1 MNRIVRIKEL
11 TELLNKASDAYY
23 NTGNTIMSDKE
34 FDNLL
39 DELRNLEKTTGL
51 VMATSPT
58 HNVGYEVK
66 SKLEKVKHNHP
77 MLSLDKTKSLN
88 DIAKFIEDKLFVAMP
103 KMDGLTCS
111 VRYIR
116 GQLVSAETRGDGE
129 IGESVLH
136 CAKVIKN
143 LPLQIDYLGELIID
157 GEVIIADNDFKAIN
171 ATLPDDAKYKNSRNL
186 VSGSIRQ
193 LDSSIAAQR
202 NMRFI
207 AWKCITPINTGDKL
221 ESNNSFVWR
230 LNKLEQIGFEVVYR
244 FHGSMDRI
252 LRFMQDKNINA
263 AAPLQEIVD
272 SITKWAKERE
282 YPLDGCVFGYDD
294 INYGDL
300 LGATG
305 HHLRSQ
311 LAFKFYDELYP
322 TKLQYIDW
330 TIGKS
335 SQLTPTAVFESV
347 EIDGT
352 EVSRASLH
360 NISIIKNLR
369 LTNGCTVNVF
379 KANQIIPQI
388 DSCENDGEGEI
399 MIPSAC
405 PICGGATAINKDNES
420 EVLICTNPNCSG
432 KSLAKFVHFVS
443 RKCMNIE
450 GLSEASLEKFISLG
464 YIKTFKDIYHLSK
477 HRAELVKIDGFG
489 VKSVD
494 KLLASIEKSRNIK
507 LENFIAALGIN
518 GIGLSASKTI
528 VGHFN
533 NKWDLILNA
542 VFCRY
547 DFTQMD
553 DFGEVMASNFQS
565 YFDDNFTEVCELSN
579 EMSFIVPEKSNDDSL
594 SGLKFCITGS
604 FSQPRD
610 SLKSQLEARGAQ
622 FVSSVSK
629 NLDILF
635 AGDKAGSK
643 LTKAQQLGVRVANE
657 EELLK
662 MLS

>member
-1 MNRIVRIKEL
+1 MNKIERIKEL
-11 TELLNKASDAYY
+11 VKLLNHYRSEYY
-23 NTGNTIMSDKE
+23 NNSNSEISDFEYDKL
-34 FDNLL
+34 F
-39 DELRNLEKTTGL
+39 DELSTLECETGL
-51 VMATSPT
+51 IMAVSPT
-58 HNVGYEVK
+58 QTVGYEVK
-66 SKLEKVKHNHP
+66 SQLEKVKHNHP
-77 MLSLDKTKSLN
+77 MLSLDKTKSLD
-88 DIAKFIEDKLFVAMP
+88 DIAKFIGDKQFVAMP

-157 GEVIIADNDFKAIN
+157 GEVIIADNDFQAIN

-207 AWKCITPINTGDKL
+207 AWKCITPIKAYDEFEN
-221 ESNNSFVWR
+221 NNSFAWR
-230 LNKLEQIGFEVVYR
+230 LNELEKIGFEVVYR
-244 FHGSMDRI
+244 FYTRMGII
-252 LRFMQDKNINA
+252 LELPQYNNTNA
-263 AAPLQEIVD
+263 SIPLQKIV
-272 SITKWAKERE
+272 SLIREWASERG

-322 TKLQYIDW
+322 TRLQYIDW

-335 SQLTPTAVFESV
+335 AQLTPTAVFESV

-360 NISIIKNLR
+360 NISIIKNLG

-388 DSCENDGEGEI
+388 DSCENDGDGEI
-399 MIPSAC
+399 EIPVTC
-405 PICGGATAINKDNES
+405 PICGGVTAINKDNES

-432 KSLAKFVHFVS
+432 KLLAKFVHFVS
-443 RKCMNIE
+443 RKCMNID

-464 YIKTFKDIYHLSK
+464 YIKTFKDIYHLSD
-477 HRAELVKIDGFG
+477 HRAELIKLDGFG

-494 KLLASIEKSRNIK
+494 KLLASIEKSRNVK

-528 VGHFN
+528 VEHFN
-533 NKWDLILNA
+533 NKWDLVLNA
-542 VFCRY
+542 VFCKY
-547 DFTQMD
+547 DFTQMN
-553 DFGEVMASNFQS
+553 DFGEVMANNLQS
-565 YFDDNFTEVCELSN
+565 YFDENFTEVCALSN
-579 EMSFIVPEKSNDDSL
+579 EMNFIIPEKSNDTSL
-594 SGLKFCITGS
+594 KDLKFCITGS
-604 FSQPRD
+604 FSQSRD
-610 SLKSQLEARGAQ
+610 SLKSQLEARGAR

-629 NLDILF
+629 NLDVLF
-635 AGDKAGSK
+635 YGDKAGSK
-643 LTKAQQLGVRVANE
+643 LTKAQQLGVKVANE

>member
-1 MNRIVRIKEL
+1 MNKIERIKEL
-11 TELLNKASDAYY
+11 VKLLNHYRSEYY
-23 NTGNTIMSDKE
+23 NNSNSEISDFEYDKL
-34 FDNLL
+34 F
-39 DELRNLEKTTGL
+39 DELSTLECETGL
-51 VMATSPT
+51 IMAVSPT
-58 HNVGYEVK
+58 QTVGYEVK
-66 SKLEKVKHNHP
+66 SQLEKVKHNHP
-77 MLSLDKTKSLN
+77 MLSLDKTKSLD
-88 DIAKFIEDKLFVAMP
+88 DIAKFIGDKQFVAMP

-157 GEVIIADNDFKAIN
+157 GEVIIADNDFQAIN

-207 AWKCITPINTGDKL
+207 AWKCITPIKAYDEFEN
-221 ESNNSFVWR
+221 NNSFAWR
-230 LNKLEQIGFEVVYR
+230 LNELEKIGFEVVYR
-244 FHGSMDRI
+244 FYTRMGII
-252 LRFMQDKNINA
+252 LELPQYNNTDASI
-263 AAPLQEIVD
+263 PLQKIV
-272 SITKWAKERE
+272 SLIREWASERG

-335 SQLTPTAVFESV
+335 AQLTPTAVFESV

-360 NISIIKNLR
+360 NISIIKNLG
-369 LTNGCTVNVF
+369 LSNGCTVNVF

-388 DSCENDGEGEI
+388 DSCENDGNGEI
-399 MIPSAC
+399 EIPATC

-420 EVLICTNPNCSG
+420 EVLVCTNPNCSG
-432 KSLAKFVHFVS
+432 KMLAKFVHFVS
-443 RKCMNIE
+443 RKCMNID
-450 GLSEASLEKFISLG
+450 GLSEATLEKFISLG
-464 YIKTFKDIYHLSK
+464 YIKVFKDIYNLSD
-477 HRAELVKIDGFG
+477 HRAELIKLDGLG
-489 VKSVD
+489 AKSVD
-494 KLLASIEKSRNIK
+494 KLLASIEKSRNVK

-533 NKWDLILNA
+533 NKWDLVLNA
-542 VFCRY
+542 VFCKY
-547 DFTQMD
+547 DFTQME
-553 DFGEVMASNFQS
+553 DFGEVMANNFQS
-565 YFDDNFTEVCELSN
+565 YFDEHFTEVCDLSN
-579 EMSFIVPEKSNDDSL
+579 EMKFIVPEKSTDDSL

-610 SLKSQLEARGAQ
+610 ALKSSLEARGAQ